1 VFEHCDFEDL
11 DTVFGVSPSPEDV
24 KQTVS
29 LLIRGRGQRQGSPP
43 PDAAYDAL
51 LNRAKEYARRA
62 QCLPDRER
70 VRFYKTLSLLAS
82 GKGVESLVGVRQGRA
97 GLGLYE
103 ALLARSW
110 AVRFDDP
117 QEMCRLADAA
127 VEVAAR
133 FSPKTHGVR
142 RVADLRARA
151 WGELANACRVADR
164 LREAKKAFGQA
175 FAFLQ
180 RGTGD
185 PLLKARLLDLEAS
198 FFGALREFASAHDRL
213 DLVPE
218 LYRKAGEPHMAGRTF
233 IKKAVYLAYSGNPEE
248 ALRLLRE
255 GLGLIDQEREPDLV
269 VTALHNQLSL
279 LIDLGRFQ
287 KAQRLLFENRERFRS
302 CGRIS
307 GLKLRGLEG
316 QISYG
321 LERWTGAEIAFREVK
336 EGFRQAGLGFA
347 HALESLY
354 LAMTLLRQGR
364 VDEAER
370 EVFAASKVFFS
381 LQIHR
386 EILGSV
392 LLLKETAEL
401 RRLTVAILENEVR
414 HIRQAEME
422 HGHAAPGDHSPV
434 CR

>member
-11 DTVFGVSPSPEDV
+11 DAVFGVSPSPEEV
-24 KQTVS
+24 KQAVS
-29 LLIRGRGQRQGSPP
+29 LLIRGRSPRRGSPP
-43 PDAAYDAL
+43 PDVPYDAL
-51 LNRAKEYARRA
+51 LNRAEEQARRA
-62 QCLPDRER
+62 QRLSVRER
-70 VRFYKTLSLLAS
+70 IRFYKTLSLLAS
-82 GKGVESLVGVRQGRA
+82 GPGVESLVDGGRRA
-97 GLGLYE
+97 GLGVYE

-117 QEMCRLADAA
+117 QEMCRLAEVA
-127 VEVAAR
+127 VEAAAR
-133 FSPKTHGVR
+133 FSPRTYGTR

-180 RGTGD
+180 RGTGE

-198 FFGALREFASAHDRL
+198 YFGTLREFASAHDRL

-218 LYRKAGEPHMAGRTF
+218 LYRKAGEPHLAGRTL
-233 IKKAVYLAYSGNPEE
+233 ITKAVYLAYGGNPEE
-248 ALRLLRE
+248 ALRLHQE
-255 GLGLIDQEREPDLV
+255 GLSLIDPEREPDLV

-302 CGRIS
+302 CGRIA

-321 LERWTGAEIAFREVK
+321 LERWTSAELAFREVK
-336 EGFRQAGLGFA
+336 EGFRQRGLVFA

-354 LAMTLLRQGR
+354 LAMPLLRQGR
-364 VDEAER
+364 IDEAER
-370 EVFAASKVFFS
+370 EVLVASKVFFS
-381 LQIHR
+381 LQVHR

-392 LLLKETAEL
+392 LLLKEAAEM

-414 HIRQAEME
+414 HIRRAEME
-422 HGHAAPGDHSPV
+422 HGHVTSSAHSS
-434 CR
+434 